1 VYEPL
6 RSVLRERNPDDKKAL
21 IGVLDWL
28 ELSEQS
34 VILFIYAIKVAEAT
48 RAVKALTKVTVD
60 KLFAENNL
68 SLVLSGLNELEV
80 ANFTHHPKAL
90 IVATRSLIMAGNLEL
105 AESYLSALP
114 DQQQWL
120 GSKLAIQAELALHRG
135 QAQ

>member
-1 VYEPL
+1 SSTDFTDLLTIPTR
-6 RSVLRERNPDDKKAL
+6 RSSD
-21 IGVLDWL
+21 
-28 ELSEQS
+28 
-34 VILFIYAIKVAEAT
+34 
-48 RAVKALTKVTVD
+48 
-60 KLFAENNL
+60 L

-120 GSKLAIQAELALHRG
+120 GSKLAIQAELALQDRKSTRLNSSHVKNSY
-135 QAQ
+135 AV